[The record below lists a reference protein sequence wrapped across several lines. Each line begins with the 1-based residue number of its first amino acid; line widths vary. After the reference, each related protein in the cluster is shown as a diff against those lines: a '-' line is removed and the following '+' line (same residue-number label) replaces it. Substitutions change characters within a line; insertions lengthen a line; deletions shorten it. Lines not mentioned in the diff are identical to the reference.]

1 MGVEKCYKRGG
12 SGQETK
18 RTDKAGKGRGD
29 NSGLVLGVKR
39 LIQGPD
45 LPTTSKANNF
55 LCN

>member
-1 MGVEKCYKRGG
+1 MGVEKWYERGG

-18 RTDKAGKGRGD
+18 RTEKAGKGNVGII
-29 NSGLVLGVKR
+29 LVLGVKR

>member
-1 MGVEKCYKRGG
+1 MGVEKWYEGGG

-18 RTDKAGKGRGD
+18 RTKKTGKGNEGII
-29 NSGLVLGVKR
+29 LVLGVKR

-45 LPTTSKANNF
+45 LPTTSNANNF

>member
-1 MGVEKCYKRGG
+1 MGVEKWHERGG

-18 RTDKAGKGRGD
+18 RTNKTGKGNEGII
-29 NSGLVLGVKR
+29 LVLAVKR

-55 LCN
+55 LCD